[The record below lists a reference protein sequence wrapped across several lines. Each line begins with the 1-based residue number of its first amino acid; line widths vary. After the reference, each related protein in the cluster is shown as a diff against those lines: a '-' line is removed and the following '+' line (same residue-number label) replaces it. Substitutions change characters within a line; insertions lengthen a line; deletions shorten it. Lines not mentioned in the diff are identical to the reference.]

1 MNKAIIEQKETLVNE
16 VSEEMKNCASTV
28 VVEYR
33 GLTVEKIS
41 ELKRN
46 LVELQDAD
54 YDDGDDVDGGI
65 IYDYFE
71 KAHFELEKLK
81 QYLQDVLWEREK
93 ADE

>member
-1 MNKAIIEQKETLVNE
+1 MELKE
-16 VSEEMKNCASTV
+16 MI
-28 VVEYR
+28 
-33 GLTVEKIS
+33 EKIS

-54 YDDGDDVDGGI
+54 YDDGDDIDSGI

-81 QYLQDVLWEREK
+81 QYLKDILYEREK
-93 ADE
+93 DDE